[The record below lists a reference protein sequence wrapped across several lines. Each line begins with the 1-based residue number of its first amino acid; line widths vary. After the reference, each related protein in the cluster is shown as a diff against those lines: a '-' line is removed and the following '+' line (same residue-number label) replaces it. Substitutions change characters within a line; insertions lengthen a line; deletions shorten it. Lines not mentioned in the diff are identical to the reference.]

1 MGTPMKS
8 LEGQLVTLRP
18 IDVERDSPEWFEAMQ
33 EHEMHLWTGNNIP
46 IDVDEVRD
54 VVLATYANR
63 SEIFAWCI
71 KEYKTDTMVGIY
83 WIGIP
88 FMSDEHRL
96 VTFDA
101 QRIAKPFW
109 RKGYTKE
116 ARSLVYQYAFTDL
129 GVEEIRA
136 SAWELNA
143 NSCLSMESAGFEL
156 VRSYPRFNS
165 KYDSELIER
174 EYRLLRE
181 KWQQLNGKPYGT
193 NERL

>member
-18 IDVERDSPEWFEAMQ
+18 IDVEQDASEWFEAMQ
-33 EHEMHLWTGNNIP
+33 EPEIHLWTGNNIP
-46 IDVDEVRD
+46 IDVNEVRD
-54 VVLATYANR
+54 VVLATYANHP
-63 SEIFAWCI
+63 EIFAWCI
-71 KEYKTDTMVGIY
+71 RESRTDKMVGIY

-88 FMSDEHRL
+88 FKSDEHRL

-101 QRIAKPFW
+101 QRIAKTYW

-116 ARSLVYQYAFTDL
+116 ARALVYHYAFTEL
-129 GVEEIRA
+129 GVEEMHA

-174 EYRLLRE
+174 EYVLRRE
-181 KWQQLNGKPYGT
+181 KWQHLNGKPY
-193 NERL
+193 